1 MTTYSGRRL
10 VLPSSC
16 WIGGLLRAENRVC
29 CDDDKCRVGNWSVCP
44 FGLGLGIFEFVDIFQ
59 DDLTI
64 EMIALHLVFKSKD
77 INGIESPTRC
87 LEVGDHFP
95 CGDEG
100 VIYLGLLDIPY
111 PRVFD
116 HAKDEFPSL
125 ALHCFEGYIIA
136 APGLVDRLLSGVD

>member
-1 MTTYSGRRL
+1 
-10 VLPSSC
+10 
-16 WIGGLLRAENRVC
+16 
-29 CDDDKCRVGNWSVCP
+29 
-44 FGLGLGIFEFVDIFQ
+44 
-59 DDLTI
+59 
-64 EMIALHLVFKSKD
+64 MIALHIFLYCKD
-77 INGIESPTRC
+77 IKGIESSARH
-87 LEVGDHFP
+87 LEVGDHLP
-95 CGDEG
+95 RGDEG